1 MEVLTR
7 RFASIGARLKVSGR
21 PFRGIPEID
30 VGVDLRGGFFGLR
43 FVGGDPVDV
52 AVVDVRPDKQH
63 LLPLVRDGAEKSK
76 FLCGHD
82 ERHWF
87 VAAVPESERGVSGI
101 ARAMVALQPESVR
114 AAVVQKRPKEDGGE
128 PYT

>member
-30 VGVDLRGGFFGLR
+30 VGVDLRGEFFGLR

-52 AVVDVRPDKQH
+52 AVVDVWAGQ
-63 LLPLVRDGAEKSK
+63 
-76 FLCGHD
+76 
-82 ERHWF
+82 
-87 VAAVPESERGVSGI
+87 AASAP
-101 ARAMVALQPESVR
+101 ARAGR
-114 AAVVQKRPKEDGGE
+114 C
-128 PYT
+128 